1 MAGIPGFP
9 VLKSGKIPAPITSV
23 LSSALGSLWSA
34 LFPGDKW
41 GIFEPGKEDGPVMV
55 DSIVEMGINGS
66 AETSSYPIESGSFT
80 SYNKVRNPSMLM
92 LRVTK
97 EGRAPTRSYI
107 TDWLQEHLN
116 LPTQWDIV
124 MPEKRYSGY
133 TLVEYRILR
142 GASSGAGMIVADL
155 MMQEVRGN
163 PAEYSNSKYNIADP
177 NNVPPTPTARVQLGE
192 TIEPVK
198 DIQWDYQVTAPT
210 DTFGS

>member
-97 EGRAPTRSYI
+97 EGRASTRSYI
-107 TDWLQEHLN
+107 TDWLQENLN

-155 MMQEVRGN
+155 MMQEVR
-163 PAEYSNSKYNIADP
+163 ETQVVYSNSKIADP

-192 TIEPVK
+192 AIEPVK
-198 DIQWDYQVTAPT
+198 DIQWDSQVTAPT